1 MCPAVST
8 LQSIC
13 NRGKGGDFNT
23 KMFGAL
29 KLQLSFPNSTSCA
42 FSLHSVSRRC
52 LYDLRLPI
60 RRHSSL
66 AVSSHCDS
74 PPPPESEP
82 LISSEYI
89 ASLGSSPFPHSTLQ
103 LSQWNFTQRHI
114 LMLNVA
120 VSATWLFF
128 SAIPTLLAFKRA
140 AESLEKLMDATREG
154 LPDTMAAIRL
164 SGMEISDLT
173 TELSD
178 LGFVFF
184 HFNLRFFLRL
194 SDFFVIYIMRVHRQ
208 EITQGFRSSTRAVRS
223 AEERLRRLTNMAP
236 PPASLQKVASP
247 KSETGGPALARTARG
262 MRKGIVEGRAILL
275 IFFALT
281 HFSKMAF
288 NYFAKRAKR

>member
-114 LMLNVA
+114 LMLNVIACSVA

-178 LGFVFF
+178 LG
-184 HFNLRFFLRL
+184 
-194 SDFFVIYIMRVHRQ
+194 Q

-236 PPASLQKVASP
+236 PP
-247 KSETGGPALARTARG
+247 
-262 MRKGIVEGRAILL
+262 EG
-275 IFFALT
+275 
-281 HFSKMAF
+281 S
-288 NYFAKRAKR
+288 